1 VTTRRFALLL
11 TLALAV
17 ACGCGAGS
25 PTPAQQLRAAVKAAQ
40 AAFDPDSAGGTGYGT
55 TARLVRRM
63 GPGAYGKPLPFPD
76 DFAFRPGVVYAGI
89 LGLDN
94 RAAVIWVVDPSGRA
108 LTAVL
113 KGPHGVTY
121 QTRSRA
127 DGIQN
132 GMTVIRPGVL
142 SGDMIRAAFQRAGFA
157 RIQLTGL
164 AHMAD
169 GQIAAVTGHTVAES
183 AADDFTFFAVFH
195 TAAQARKEQAHSHLL
210 PRARSVVIGNAWIS
224 CSWKASGPDRSQAFA
239 EAVARLRRQVRTSDL

>member
-1 VTTRRFALLL
+1 VIRRRIIPLFAVLLA
-11 TLALAV
+11 T
-17 ACGCGAGS
+17 ACSSGSAS
-25 PTPAQQLRAAVKAAQ
+25 PTPAQQLRAAVRAAQ
-40 AAFDPDSAGGTGYGT
+40 ATFDPDSAGGTGYGT

-63 GPGAYGKPLPFPD
+63 RSGSYGKALPFPD

-127 DGIQN
+127 DGIRN

-142 SGDMIRAAFQRAGFA
+142 SGDMIRAAFARAGFA
-157 RIQLTGL
+157 RIELDGL

-169 GQIAAVTGHTVAES
+169 GQTAAVTGHTVAES

-195 TAAQARKEQAHSHLL
+195 TAAQARKQQADSHPL
-210 PRARSVVIGNAWIS
+210 PRVRSVVIGNAWIS
-224 CSWKASGPDRSQAFA
+224 CGWKRSGPDRSQAFA
-239 EAVARLRRQVRTSDL
+239 RAVAELRREVRTE